1 MTVCFVSNYTKLTIF
16 ACYTPTN
23 EADDDEKNNFYKML
37 QAVTKDVPSHDLKSV
52 VGDLSAKVG
61 ADRQY
66 CPEVLGCHSIGE
78 MNETSVLLVDYVL
91 SNDLVIGGTLFEHK
105 KIYKYTWMSPDSQTK
120 NQIET
125 SLYQDV

>member
-1 MTVCFVSNYTKLTIF
+1 
-16 ACYTPTN
+16 
-23 EADDDEKNNFYKML
+23 ML

-91 SNDLVIGGTLFEHK
+91 SNDLTVKRKIKSKLPYIKTFENTLLDARDF
-105 KIYKYTWMSPDSQTK
+105 QGA
-120 NQIET
+120 
-125 SLYQDV
+125 DVNSDHILVVAEM